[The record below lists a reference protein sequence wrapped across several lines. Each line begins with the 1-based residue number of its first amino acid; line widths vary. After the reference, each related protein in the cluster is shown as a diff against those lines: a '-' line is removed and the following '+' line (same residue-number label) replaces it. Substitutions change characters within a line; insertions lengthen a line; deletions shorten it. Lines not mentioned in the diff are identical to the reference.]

1 MVVPGDPVRLM
12 LGQRSDPVAEAR
24 IRHELGLDKPAW
36 QQYLIFLSRSVRG
49 DFGRSYIQKRPVSEI
64 ISTSFWKTVHLSV
77 VAMGIAC
84 LIGIAAGI
92 FSAVRPNT
100 WIDYASMGF
109 ALIGV
114 SMPVFWLGLMLYLIF
129 TANLGWVEG
138 TGTGDA
144 YWIVLPGG
152 QKLVYWYA
160 NIILPAVT
168 LSTVPMAI
176 IARMTRS
183 SMLEVL
189 NLDYIRTARAKG
201 LAFSKIVLQHA
212 LKNAMIPIITVVG
225 TNFASLLAGAVLTET
240 VFSWPGL
247 GQEIVNA
254 IRLRDFPVVMG
265 GTLLFALNFVLVNLL
280 VDILYAWVDPR
291 IRQD

>member
-1 MVVPGDPVRLM
+1 MVVPGDPVRVM
-12 LGQRSDPVAEAR
+12 MGQREDPAAAAR
-24 IRHELGLDKPAW
+24 LRHELGLDKHPVE
-36 QQYLIFLSRSVRG
+36 QYVLFVGRSLKG
-49 DFGRSYIQKRPVSEI
+49 DFGRSYVQKRPVSEI
-64 ISTSFWKTVHLSV
+64 IENSFWKTVHLSV
-77 VAMGIAC
+77 VAMFIAC
-84 LIGIAAGI
+84 VIGVAAGI

-100 WIDYASMGF
+100 WIDYTSMGL

-129 TANLGWVEG
+129 TVNLGWVEA
-138 TGTGDA
+138 TGTGEA
-144 YWIVLPGG
+144 RWIMLPGG
-152 QKLVYWYA
+152 HRFVYWYD
-160 NIILPAVT
+160 NIILPAIT

-176 IARMTRS
+176 VARMTRS
-183 SMLEVL
+183 SMLEVM
-189 NLDYIRTARAKG
+189 NLDYIRTAKAKG
-201 LAFSKIVLQHA
+201 LAFSKIVLGHA

-254 IRLRDFPVVMG
+254 IRQRDFPVVMG

-280 VDILYAWVDPR
+280 VDVLYAWVDPR